1 MTAVFGGVLIAA
13 FGAINCFFGYNYQRL
28 VLSIWGVLFG
38 AGLALTLTAQA
49 APLVTLVAAV
59 VGAIIGPLLIFFAF
73 RVGLFLV
80 GAGGGFVLAAALMT
94 SLGYNQSLLPVGL
107 IGGVIFGF
115 LALFLRRPVII
126 ILTALL
132 GASAIVLGAS
142 MVLNGER
149 AIAAFNAGQYTAI
162 FGTSGP
168 LISLLWI
175 LLALAGAVLQLRSA
189 RRL

>member
-1 MTAVFGGVLIAA
+1 MSYI
-13 FGAINCFFGYNYQRL
+13 L
-28 VLSIWGVLFG
+28 VGTLFSIHTN

-189 RRL
+189 HRL